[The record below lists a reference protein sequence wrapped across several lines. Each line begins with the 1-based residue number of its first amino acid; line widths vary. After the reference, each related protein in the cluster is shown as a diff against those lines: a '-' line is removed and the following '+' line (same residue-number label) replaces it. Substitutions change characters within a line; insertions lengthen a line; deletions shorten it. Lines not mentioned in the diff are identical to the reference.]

1 MPGSSASSDRRSPR
15 VDRRRGDGIRA
26 AVLQSLAV
34 TTYQIV
40 VDGELSDRFVASF
53 GDMRLERGAGRT
65 TLTGQIAD
73 QAQLHGLLARVAEL
87 GLSLVSFGP
96 AMPDQRI
103 SDVRSSSNDGH
114 SPA

>member
-1 MPGSSASSDRRSPR
+1 MASGRPCF
-15 VDRRRGDGIRA
+15 
-26 AVLQSLAV
+26 SLRTV

-40 VDGELSDRFVASF
+40 VDGELSDRFVATF

-65 TLTGQIAD
+65 SLTGEIAD

-96 AMPDQRI
+96 VVHGQRI
-103 SDVRSSSNDGH
+103 DDVLPSSNDGD
-114 SPA
+114 SGA

>member
-1 MPGSSASSDRRSPR
+1 M
-15 VDRRRGDGIRA
+15 DRRRGDGSRV
-26 AVLQSLAV
+26 AVLQCLAV

-40 VDGELSDRFVASF
+40 VDGELSDRFVATF

-65 TLTGQIAD
+65 SLTGEIAD

-96 AMPDQRI
+96 VAAGQPIDDGRP
-103 SDVRSSSNDGH
+103 SSNDGH
-114 SPA
+114 SVA

>member
-1 MPGSSASSDRRSPR
+1 MAWPRGCRS
-15 VDRRRGDGIRA
+15 
-26 AVLQSLAV
+26 LMNV

-40 VDGELSDRFVASF
+40 VEGELSDQFVATF

-65 TLTGQIAD
+65 SLTGEIAD

-96 AMPDQRI
+96 VVPGEGIA
-103 SDVRSSSNDGH
+103 DVRPNAKVGQ
-114 SPA
+114 PGL

>member
-1 MPGSSASSDRRSPR
+1 M
-15 VDRRRGDGIRA
+15 
-26 AVLQSLAV
+26 

-40 VDGELSDRFVASF
+40 VDGELSDRFVATF

-65 TLTGQIAD
+65 SLTGEIAD

-96 AMPDQRI
+96 VVPGQRT
-103 SDVRSSSNDGH
+103 DDGRPSSNGGDSG
-114 SPA
+114 A